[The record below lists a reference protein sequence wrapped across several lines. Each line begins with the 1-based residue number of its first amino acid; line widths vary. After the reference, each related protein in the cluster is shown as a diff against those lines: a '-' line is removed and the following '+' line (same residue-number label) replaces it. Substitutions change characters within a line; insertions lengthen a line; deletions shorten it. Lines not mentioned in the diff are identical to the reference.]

1 MVVRRWPT
9 TEGERPTT
17 LFFYFFGCTGV
28 VAGAAGC
35 DLVCDE
41 LNPCNTDDPVPPRR
55 WARIESE
62 IEVTIKMIADQVVAR
77 DRAEAAPRGP
87 KAV

>member
-1 MVVRRWPT
+1 M
-9 TEGERPTT
+9 
-17 LFFYFFGCTGV
+17 FFYFFG
-28 VAGAAGC
+28 VAGVAGC

-41 LNPCNTDDPVPPRR
+41 LNPCVTDDPPPPLR

-62 IEVTIKMIADQVVAR
+62 IEVTMKIIADHVVAR
-77 DRAEAAPRGP
+77 DKADAAPRGP